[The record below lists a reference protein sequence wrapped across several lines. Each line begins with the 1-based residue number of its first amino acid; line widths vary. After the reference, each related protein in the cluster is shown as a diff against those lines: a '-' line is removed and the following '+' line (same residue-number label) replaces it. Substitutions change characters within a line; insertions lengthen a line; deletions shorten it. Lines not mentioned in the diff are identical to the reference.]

1 MRKELVSLLD
11 LYPTFCEIAKTK
23 APLNLP
29 GRALKPILFGEV
41 PNWRKYLFTEFH
53 LHSNHNPWPQRTVR
67 DQRYKLIY
75 NPLAGSVNPGYKFT
89 MSKKFFT
96 ASEDQLLAY
105 GSDKVRKAY
114 KLMKEPP
121 IYELY
126 DLKEDPHE
134 FNNIFENAELET
146 TRTRLISELKSW
158 QLETG
163 DVLTNPENAR
173 RLFDLVISLGT
184 DKREVL
190 DYSFMNR
197 SLR

>member
-1 MRKELVSLLD
+1 M
-11 LYPTFCEIAKTK
+11 
-23 APLNLP
+23 
-29 GRALKPILFGEV
+29 
-41 PNWRKYLFTEFH
+41 
-53 LHSNHNPWPQRTVR
+53 R
-67 DQRYKLIY
+67 DQRYKLIF
-75 NPLAGSVNPGYKFT
+75 NPLAGEVNPGYKFT
-89 MSKKFFT
+89 MGKKFFT

-105 GSDKVRKAY
+105 ASDKVRKAY